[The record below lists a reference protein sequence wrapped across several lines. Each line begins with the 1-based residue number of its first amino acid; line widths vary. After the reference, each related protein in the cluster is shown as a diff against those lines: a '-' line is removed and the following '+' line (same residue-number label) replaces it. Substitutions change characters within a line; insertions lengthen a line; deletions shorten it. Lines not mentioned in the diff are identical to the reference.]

1 MIGGNMTVQLQV
13 QAGHTTNEI
22 GSRVPSWHDVPVYMP
37 GSNEPGLKGFLD
49 LSGETTNRT
58 TFNAKIQES
67 THIFICDYV
76 PIPDTIEV
84 DGVAVRVTTENV
96 RIVAQGQSYDVMLM
110 DNPMFLNKQWE
121 IYLKFTGGQ

>member
-1 MIGGNMTVQLQV
+1 MIGGNTTVQLQM
-13 QAGHTTNEI
+13 QAGHKSNEI
-22 GSRVPSWHDVPVYMP
+22 GSRVPDWRDVI
-37 GSNEPGLKGFLD
+37 SLTGFLD
-49 LSGETTNRT
+49 MSGETTNRT

-76 PIPDTIEV
+76 PIPATFEV
-84 DGVAVRVTTENV
+84 DGVPHRVTTENI
-96 RIVAQGQSYDVMLM
+96 RIVANGEAYDVMMM

>member
-1 MIGGNMTVQLQV
+1 MGGNITVQLQM

-22 GSRVPSWHDVPVYMP
+22 GSRAPVWHDVPVYMP
-37 GSNEPGLKGFLD
+37 GSKEPGLTGFLD
-49 LSGETTNRT
+49 LSGETTSRS

-76 PIPDTIEV
+76 PIPAVVEIE
-84 DGVAVRVTTENV
+84 GVPVRVTTENI
-96 RIVAQGQSYDVMLM
+96 RIVAQGQPYDIMLM

>member
-1 MIGGNMTVQLQV
+1 MIGGNVTVQLQV
-13 QAGHTTNEI
+13 QHGHTTNKI
-22 GSRVPSWHDVPVYMP
+22 GSRVPAWHDVV
-37 GSNEPGLKGFLD
+37 SLTGFLD

-76 PIPDTIEV
+76 PIPDTLEIE
-84 DGVAVRVTTENV
+84 GSAVRVTTENA
-96 RIVAQGQSYDVMLM
+96 RIVANGEPYDIMLM

>member
-1 MIGGNMTVQLQV
+1 MIGGNITVQLQASATTKNAIGEPV
-13 QAGHTTNEI
+13 QT
-22 GSRVPSWHDVPVYMP
+22 WHDVL
-37 GSNEPGLKGFLD
+37 SLTGFLD

-58 TFNAKIQES
+58 NYNAKIQES

-76 PIPDTIEV
+76 PIPATFEV

-96 RIVAQGQSYDVMLM
+96 RIVAQGQSYDIMLM
-110 DNPMFLNKQWE
+110 DNPMFLNKHWE

>member
-1 MIGGNMTVQLQV
+1 MIGGNITVQLQME
-13 QAGHTTNEI
+13 AGHTTNEI
-22 GSRVPSWHDVPVYMP
+22 GSRVPVWHDVL
-37 GSNEPGLKGFLD
+37 NLTGFLD
-49 LSGETTNRT
+49 LSGETTSRS

-76 PIPDTIEV
+76 PIPAVVEIE
-84 DGVAVRVTTENV
+84 GVPVRVTTENV
-96 RIVAQGQSYDVMLM
+96 RIVAQGQSYDVMFM

>member
-1 MIGGNMTVQLQV
+1 MIGGNVTVQLQA
-13 QAGHTTNEI
+13 QHGHTTNAI
-22 GSRVPSWHDVPVYMP
+22 GSRVPKWHPVI
-37 GSNEPGLKGFLD
+37 SLTGFLD

-58 TFNAKIQES
+58 SFNAKIEES

-76 PIPDTIEV
+76 PIPATFDV
-84 DGVAVRVTTENV
+84 DGVAHRVTTENI
-96 RIVAQGQSYDVMLM
+96 RIVANGEPYDVMMM